1 MATTGLSQIIELADT
16 FELPDTNLR
25 RIIKTKLQSDLS
37 SIAQIIPELAAWKSE
52 VNSPLLLTSVS
63 GKIIE
68 VSSSNNGIE
77 LNQIPSAT
85 HDVVAFA
92 FGDDL
97 TSVELLLAKFI
108 TSFDLT
114 KLLGFEAVDDATWNS
129 NVTDLMLLNRKI
141 HSIELLDFLKKV
153 ELLELL
159 NLMRQIAHLISNK
172 VPVIVDGSRAL
183 LAASTLA
190 EINASARSWV
200 LVADQ
205 PRSPVGTA
213 LVKAA
218 NWSLVSVNGI
228 SIGDGM
234 SAIAAISLLK
244 NAAIRLKSLN

>member
-1 MATTGLSQIIELADT
+1 VATTGLSQIIELADT

-97 TSVELLLAKFI
+97 TNVELLLAKFI

-129 NVTDLMLLNRKI
+129 NVTELMLLNRKI

>member
-1 MATTGLSQIIELADT
+1 VATTGLSQIIELADT

-129 NVTDLMLLNRKI
+129 NVTELMLLNRKI

-205 PRSPVGTA
+205 PRSPVGIA

-218 NWSLVSVNGI
+218 NWSLVSVNGV

-234 SAIAAISLLK
+234 SAIAAVSLLK

>member
-1 MATTGLSQIIELADT
+1 MANTNLSQIIELTDT

-25 RIIKTKLQSDLS
+25 RIVKTKLQSDLS
-37 SIAQIIPELAAWKSE
+37 SIAQIIPDLAAWKCE

-63 GKIIE
+63 TKIIE
-68 VSSSNNGIE
+68 VSATNNGIE
-77 LNQIPSAT
+77 LNLIPSPN

-97 TSVELLLAKFI
+97 TNVELLLAKFI
-108 TSFDLT
+108 TSSDLT
-114 KLLGFEAVDDATWNS
+114 KLLGFEAVDDASWNS
-129 NVTDLMLLNRKI
+129 NVTELMVLNRKI
-141 HSIELLDFLKKV
+141 RANELLKFLEEV

-183 LAASTLA
+183 LAANALA

-205 PRSPVGTA
+205 PRSPVGIA

-218 NWSLVSVNGI
+218 NWSLVSVNGV

-234 SAIAAISLLK
+234 SAIAAVSLLK

>member
-1 MATTGLSQIIELADT
+1 
-16 FELPDTNLR
+16 
-25 RIIKTKLQSDLS
+25 
-37 SIAQIIPELAAWKSE
+37 
-52 VNSPLLLTSVS
+52 
-63 GKIIE
+63 
-68 VSSSNNGIE
+68 
-77 LNQIPSAT
+77 
-85 HDVVAFA
+85 
-92 FGDDL
+92 
-97 TSVELLLAKFI
+97 VELLLAKFI

-129 NVTDLMLLNRKI
+129 NVTELMLLNRKI

>member
-1 MATTGLSQIIELADT
+1 VATTGLSQIIELADT
-16 FELPDTNLR
+16 FELHDTNLR

-97 TSVELLLAKFI
+97 TNVELLLAKFI

-129 NVTDLMLLNRKI
+129 NVTELMLLNRKI